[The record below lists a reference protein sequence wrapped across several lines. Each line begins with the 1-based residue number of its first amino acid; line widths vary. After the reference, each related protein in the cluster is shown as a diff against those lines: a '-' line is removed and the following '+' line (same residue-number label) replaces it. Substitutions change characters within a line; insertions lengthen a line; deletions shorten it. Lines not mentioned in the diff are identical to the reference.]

1 MNKVFPALES
11 LDKQGG
17 LFVLL
22 SRLEYM
28 NGRSRPRYSCGHG
41 GDLVNIYRP
50 PQALLAPLAK
60 RNLLASTGIFEDVVV
75 FDHYSLISRVYGH
88 REKQICPKCFFE
100 KLILEVGPLC
110 PVCRKIIRKGSR
122 VTLFELK
129 ETDKRRW
136 SSLAKVMFVMEAKR
150 EWVLTCCGLKGR
162 KQHDSKLLIWDGS
175 TCVTA

>member
-1 MNKVFPALES
+1 MNKVFPALEN
-11 LDKQGG
+11 LEKQGG

-28 NGRSRPRYSCGHG
+28 NGKSRPKYLCGHG

-50 PQALLAPLAK
+50 PRVLLAPLAK
-60 RNLLASTGIFEDVVV
+60 RNLLANIGIFEDVVV
-75 FDHYSLISRVYGH
+75 FDHYGLHPRIYGH
-88 REKQICPKCFFE
+88 RERLNCPKCFFE

-122 VTLFELK
+122 VNLFELK
-129 ETDKRRW
+129 ESDKRRW
-136 SSLAKVMFVMEAKR
+136 SGLAKVMYITEAKQ
-150 EWVLTCCGLKGR
+150 EWAAACCLIKGR
-162 KQHDSKLLIWDGS
+162 KQYVSKPLIWDGN